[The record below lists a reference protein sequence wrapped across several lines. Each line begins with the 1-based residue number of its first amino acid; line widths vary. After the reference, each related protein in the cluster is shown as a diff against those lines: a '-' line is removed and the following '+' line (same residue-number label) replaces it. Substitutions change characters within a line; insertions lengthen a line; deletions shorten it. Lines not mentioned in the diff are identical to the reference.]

1 MMTEETPSTDPKQQ
15 IPDLSGLAD
24 FQFGPAW
31 ARPGARQ
38 ERSASYPE
46 RRSGDRQGGDRRPRR
61 DSREGRQPRGERRF
75 DGQNGERRFNRE
87 DRPRG
92 SFRPRRDGDRRE
104 QAPRPPMAE
113 PAEGLRVELRPVD
126 SGLAALHQ
134 EVQKHR
140 RTISLLD
147 LAKVVMGSYDRY
159 DLVFMKQE
167 NGPDLYHCKHGD
179 GACFISRQEAVKHLW
194 QSSWMPKYYE
204 SVEQEVEAPKGDF
217 KAIAKCSLNN
227 ELVGPVNWH
236 GYQSALMNLHRTKF
250 ASMPFEAFRSKIVT
264 DKSEEAV
271 QAWQEAVSKR
281 TAWKPVREGAS
292 EVLLESPAA
301 VEQDF
306 ESNHFEECYDVT
318 DKVFVNGAVK
328 KNHLSPGLWAH
339 LIQLSGTTRRHPS
352 MLIPNLCHGLA
363 RHHMPIF
370 KWKGNHYTGPAR
382 PKAMEEGTVL
392 SDSLMS
398 VATWAANNPG
408 KGVDAMLRELAPV
421 PDPEKATEEEVAQ
434 ATEKQQNLVRDLF
447 WLSEQGY
454 ILVFS
459 NNTVSRPKA
468 VPAQAPSPKK
478 APKEKQ
484 KPEEKDPDMPVAEAA
499 APQEQKE
506 DTPSSEAPAAREEP
520 AEETDT
526 AAEKQPPLP
535 WRKSFLR
542 KMFQRRLPQ
551 KPDAFPEF
559 PRHTV
564 RRIILILRTLF
575 CRRKGNQQDF
585 TYDQYNNGNRS

>member
-1 MMTEETPSTDPKQQ
+1 MMTDETPSTDPKQQ
-15 IPDLSGLAD
+15 VPDLSGLAD

-38 ERSASYPE
+38 ERAASYPE

-61 DSREGRQPRGERRF
+61 DNREGRQPRGERRF
-75 DGQNGERRFNRE
+75 DGQSGERRFNRD
-87 DRPRG
+87 DRARG

-104 QAPRPPMAE
+104 EAPRPPMAE

-147 LAKVVMGSYDRY
+147 LAKVVMGAYDRY

-204 SVEQEVEAPKGDF
+204 AVEQEVEAPKGDF

-250 ASMPFEAFRSKIVT
+250 ANMPFEAFRSKIVT

-271 QAWQEAVSKR
+271 QAWQNAVSKR

-306 ESNHFEECYDVT
+306 ESNHFEDCYDIT

-398 VATWAANNPG
+398 IATWAASNPG
-408 KGVDAMLRELAPV
+408 KGVDAMLKELAPV

-478 APKEKQ
+478 APKDKQ
-484 KPEEKDPDMPVAEAA
+484 KTEEKAQDKPVEEAA
-499 APQEQKE
+499 APQEQE
-506 DTPSSEAPAAREEP
+506 AGSSPSEVPAAQEVP

-526 AAEKQPPLP
+526 VTEPAEAPAVPAEEEVPAENVPETAAVK
-535 WRKSFLR
+535 
-542 KMFQRRLPQ
+542 
-551 KPDAFPEF
+551 A
-559 PRHTV
+559 
-564 RRIILILRTLF
+564 
-575 CRRKGNQQDF
+575 
-585 TYDQYNNGNRS
+585 

>member
-1 MMTEETPSTDPKQQ
+1 MTDETPSSDSKQQ
-15 IPDLSGLAD
+15 IPDLSVLAD

-31 ARPGARQ
+31 ARPGSRQ
-38 ERSASYPE
+38 ERSVSYPE
-46 RRSGDRQGGDRRPRR
+46 HRSGDRQGNDRRPRR
-61 DSREGRQPRGERRF
+61 DNREGRQPRGERRF
-75 DGQNGERRFNRE
+75 DGQGERRFNRE
-87 DRPRG
+87 DRGRAP
-92 SFRPRRDGDRRE
+92 FRPRRDGDRRE
-104 QAPRPPMAE
+104 QPERPPLPE

-147 LAKVVMGSYDRY
+147 LAKVVMASYDRY

-167 NGPDLYHCKHGD
+167 NGPDLYRCKHGD
-179 GACFISRQEAVKHLW
+179 NACFISRQEAVKHLW

-204 SVEQEVEAPKGDF
+204 TVEQEMEAPKGDF

-236 GYQSALMNLHRTKF
+236 GYQSALLNLHRTKF
-250 ASMPFEAFRSKIVT
+250 ANMPFEAFRSRIVT

-271 QAWQEAVSKR
+271 QAWQDSVSKR
-281 TAWKPVREGAS
+281 VVWKSVREEAGDG
-292 EVLLESPAA
+292 LLETPAA

-306 ESNHFEECYDVT
+306 ENNHFEECYDVT

-339 LIQLSGTTRRHPS
+339 LIQLSGNTRRHPS

-382 PKAMEEGTVL
+382 PKAMEEGAVL

-398 VATWAANNPG
+398 IATWASTNPG
-408 KGVDAMLRELAPV
+408 KGVDAMLKELAPI
-421 PDPEKATEEEVAQ
+421 PAQEGATEEEIAQ
-434 ATEKQQNLVRDLF
+434 ATEKQQNLVRDLL

-459 NNTVSRPKA
+459 NNTVSRPKI
-468 VPAQAPSPKK
+468 
-478 APKEKQ
+478 
-484 KPEEKDPDMPVAEAA
+484 AA
-499 APQEQKE
+499 AQ
-506 DTPSSEAPAAREEP
+506 APAARKPAKNKQKSEPASKEPAVKENPVRTEPEAAATSETPAAPEQTPVEETAEAVEPVKTESPAAP
-520 AEETDT
+520 AEEEAST
-526 AAEKQPPLP
+526 ENV
-535 WRKSFLR
+535 
-542 KMFQRRLPQ
+542 
-551 KPDAFPEF
+551 PDEAG
-559 PRHTV
+559 V
-564 RRIILILRTLF
+564 
-575 CRRKGNQQDF
+575 KA
-585 TYDQYNNGNRS
+585 

>member
-87 DRPRG
+87 DRTRG

-398 VATWAANNPG
+398 IATWAANNPG

-484 KPEEKDPDMPVAEAA
+484 KPEEKAPDMPVAEAA

-506 DTPSSEAPAAREEP
+506 EP

-526 AAEKQPPLP
+526 AACGSSRPSRGGRASCGKCSGDGC
-535 WRKSFLR
+535 RKSLT
-542 KMFQRRLPQ
+542 P
-551 KPDAFPEF
+551 FPNS
-559 PRHTV
+559 PV
-564 RRIILILRTLF
+564 IQSAGL
-575 CRRKGNQQDF
+575 
-585 TYDQYNNGNRS
+585 S

>member
-1 MMTEETPSTDPKQQ
+1 MMTDETPSTDPKQQ
-15 IPDLSGLAD
+15 VPDLSGLAD

-38 ERSASYPE
+38 ERAASYPE

-61 DSREGRQPRGERRF
+61 DNREGRQPRGERRF
-75 DGQNGERRFNRE
+75 DGQSGERRFNRD
-87 DRPRG
+87 DRARG

-104 QAPRPPMAE
+104 EAPRPPMAE
-113 PAEGLRVELRPVD
+113 PTEGLRVELRPVD

-147 LAKVVMGSYDRY
+147 LAKVVMGAYDRY

-179 GACFISRQEAVKHLW
+179 GGCFISRQEAVKHLW

-204 SVEQEVEAPKGDF
+204 AVEQEVEAPKGDF

-250 ASMPFEAFRSKIVT
+250 ANMPFEAFRSKIVT

-271 QAWQEAVSKR
+271 QAWQNAVSKR

-306 ESNHFEECYDVT
+306 ESNHFEDCYDIT

-398 VATWAANNPG
+398 IATWAASNPG
-408 KGVDAMLRELAPV
+408 KGVDAMLKELAPV

-478 APKEKQ
+478 APKDKQ
-484 KPEEKDPDMPVAEAA
+484 KTEEKAQDKPVEEAH
-499 APQEQKE
+499 APQEQKAGSS
-506 DTPSSEAPAAREEP
+506 PSEAPAAQEEP

-526 AAEKQPPLP
+526 MTEPAEAPAA
-535 WRKSFLR
+535 
-542 KMFQRRLPQ
+542 
-551 KPDAFPEF
+551 PEEEEV
-559 PRHTV
+559 PAENVPETAAV
-564 RRIILILRTLF
+564 
-575 CRRKGNQQDF
+575 KA
-585 TYDQYNNGNRS
+585 

>member
-1 MMTEETPSTDPKQQ
+1 MKAVS
-15 IPDLSGLAD
+15 
-24 FQFGPAW
+24 
-31 ARPGARQ
+31 PGGNVVLTVKA
-38 ERSASYPE
+38 AK
-46 RRSGDRQGGDRRPRR
+46 
-61 DSREGRQPRGERRF
+61 
-75 DGQNGERRFNRE
+75 
-87 DRPRG
+87 
-92 SFRPRRDGDRRE
+92 
-104 QAPRPPMAE
+104 
-113 PAEGLRVELRPVD
+113 EGLTGKTARAAPSATAAIKLPAPPWRNRRKACAWSCAPVD

-194 QSSWMPKYYE
+194 QSTWMPKYYE

-227 ELVGPVNWH
+227 ELIGPVNWH

-250 ASMPFEAFRSKIVT
+250 ANMTFEAFRSKIVT

-306 ESNHFEECYDVT
+306 ESNHFDECYDVT

-398 VATWAANNPG
+398 IATWAANNPG
-408 KGVDAMLRELAPV
+408 KGVDAMLKELAPV
-421 PDPEKATEEEVAQ
+421 PEQEKATEEEVAQ
-434 ATEKQQNLVRDLF
+434 AMEKQQNLVRDLL

-459 NNTVSRPKA
+459 NNTVSRPRT
-468 VPAQAPSPKK
+468 VSAQAPSPKK
-478 APKEKQ
+478 APKEKR
-484 KPEEKDPDMPVAEAA
+484 KPEEKGQEAPATDSA
-499 APQEQKE
+499 APEKQKAAS
-506 DTPSSEAPAAREEP
+506 SSEAAAAREEASEENSVVTETKEFPSVP
-520 AEETDT
+520 AEE
-526 AAEKQPPLP
+526 LP
-535 WRKSFLR
+535 ENNI
-542 KMFQRRLPQ
+542 
-551 KPDAFPEF
+551 PEE
-559 PRHTV
+559 V
-564 RRIILILRTLF
+564 SA
-575 CRRKGNQQDF
+575 KA
-585 TYDQYNNGNRS
+585 

>member
-1 MMTEETPSTDPKQQ
+1 MMTDETPSTNPKQQ

-46 RRSGDRQGGDRRPRR
+46 HRSGDRQGSERRPRR
-61 DSREGRQPRGERRF
+61 DNREGRQPRGERRF

-87 DRPRG
+87 DRNRG

-104 QAPRPPMAE
+104 QAPRPPLPE

-167 NGPDLYHCKHGD
+167 NGPDLYQCKHGD

-194 QSSWMPKYYE
+194 QSSWMSKYYE
-204 SVEQEVEAPKGDF
+204 TVEQEVEAPKGDF

-250 ASMPFEAFRSKIVT
+250 ANMPFEAFRSKIVT

-271 QAWQEAVSKR
+271 QAWQDAVSKR

-306 ESNHFEECYDVT
+306 ESNHFEDCYDVT

-398 VATWAANNPG
+398 IATWAAKNPG
-408 KGVDAMLRELAPV
+408 KGVDAMLKELAPV
-421 PDPEKATEEEVAQ
+421 PDPEQATEEEVAQ
-434 ATEKQQNLVRDLF
+434 AKEKQQNLVRDLL

-468 VPAQAPSPKK
+468 VPAQSPSPKK
-478 APKEKQ
+478 VPKDRQ
-484 KPEEKDPDMPVAEAA
+484 KKEEKAQETPAVEAA

-506 DTPSSEAPAAREEP
+506 AAPSSQSPAVQEEP
-520 AEETDT
+520 AEKTDT
-526 AAEKQPPLP
+526 VTESAEAAAVPAEEEAPVENVPAAVP
-535 WRKSFLR
+535 VE
-542 KMFQRRLPQ
+542 
-551 KPDAFPEF
+551 A
-559 PRHTV
+559 
-564 RRIILILRTLF
+564 
-575 CRRKGNQQDF
+575 
-585 TYDQYNNGNRS
+585 

>member
-1 MMTEETPSTDPKQQ
+1 MMTDETPSTDPKQQ

-38 ERSASYPE
+38 ERPVSYPE

-61 DSREGRQPRGERRF
+61 DNREGRQPRGERRV
-75 DGQNGERRFNRE
+75 DGQSGERRFNRE
-87 DRPRG
+87 DRTRG
-92 SFRPRRDGDRRE
+92 SFRNRRD
-104 QAPRPPMAE
+104 QTPRSAMEE
-113 PAEGLRVELRPVD
+113 PTEGLRVELRPVD

-194 QSSWMPKYYE
+194 QSTWMPKYYE

-250 ASMPFEAFRSKIVT
+250 ANMTFEAFRSKIVT

-306 ESNHFEECYDVT
+306 ESNHFDECYDVT

-398 VATWAANNPG
+398 IATWAANNPG
-408 KGVDAMLRELAPV
+408 KGVDAMLKELAPV
-421 PDPEKATEEEVAQ
+421 PEQEKATEEEVAQ
-434 ATEKQQNLVRDLF
+434 AMEKQQNLVRDLL

-459 NNTVSRPKA
+459 NNTVSRPRT
-468 VPAQAPSPKK
+468 VSAQAPSPKK
-478 APKEKQ
+478 APKENGNRKRRARTRRQRIPLHQ
-484 KPEEKDPDMPVAEAA
+484 KNRRQPLLPRRRPPGRKHL
-499 APQEQKE
+499 KK
-506 DTPSSEAPAAREEP
+506 
-520 AEETDT
+520 T
-526 AAEKQPPLP
+526 AWLRKLRNPPP
-535 WRKSFLR
+535 FRRKSSLEIIF
-542 KMFQRRLPQ
+542 RRRFPQ
-551 KPDAFPEF
+551 KPDAFPS
-559 PRHTV
+559 PPSRHTV

-575 CRRKGNQQDF
+575 CRSGKNQQDF
-585 TYDQYNNGNRS
+585 TI